1 MNKKGKALIGILV
14 VLLVALIVWAV
25 RTVPAPPASPGQP
38 QTMMKYDGNTIKEEK
53 DGRVIWELSAEQIDM
68 DTKTQD
74 ASLTNIKGTFY
85 QEDGRSVELT
95 APHAVYEHQSHDIK
109 MDGGVEMKS
118 SDGATMTSREMNW
131 EAAKSILAA
140 VGDVKMARESDHL
153 KASGERIEST
163 DGFEK
168 FKISSKA
175 HIEKGN

>member
-74 ASLTNIKGTFY
+74 ASLTNIKVPFIRRMAGVWSSRHRMPPMSIRAAT
-85 QEDGRSVELT
+85 SKWM
-95 APHAVYEHQSHDIK
+95 AV
-109 MDGGVEMKS
+109 
-118 SDGATMTSREMNW
+118 SR
-131 EAAKSILAA
+131 
-140 VGDVKMARESDHL
+140 
-153 KASGERIEST
+153 
-163 DGFEK
+163 
-168 FKISSKA
+168 
-175 HIEKGN
+175 